1 LHVFV
6 TAKTRYGKA
15 RIRLTKNQWE
25 AANATP
31 ARSQSR
37 SHIAI
42 KVKQRLKG
50 AGARLDWLNWDEIYF
65 YDVSQRGPESV
76 ELSSPLD
83 NFNAQVQ
90 QGLEWAEEQ
99 ADIQAA
105 AELFPDFFDY
115 TPAVYRG
122 DQGCGCVPSRVTER

>member
-1 LHVFV
+1 M
-6 TAKTRYGKA
+6 
-15 RIRLTKNQWE
+15 

-31 ARSQSR
+31 ARPQSR

-42 KVKQRLKG
+42 KVKQRLKK
-50 AGARLDWLNWDEIYF
+50 AGARLDWLSWDEILF
-65 YDVSQRGPESV
+65 CDVGQRGPESV

-90 QGLEWAEEQ
+90 QNLDWAIEQ
-99 ADIQAA
+99 ADFQEAT
-105 AELFPDFFDY
+105 ELFPDFFDY

-122 DQGCGCVPSRVTER
+122 DQGCGCVPSRITRR

>member
-1 LHVFV
+1 MHVFV

-15 RIRLTKNQWE
+15 RIRLTKGQWE

-31 ARSQSR
+31 GRYLSR

-42 KVKQRLKG
+42 VVKERLRG
-50 AGARLDWLNWDEIYF
+50 AGARLVWLNWDEIYF
-65 YDVSQRGPESV
+65 CDVSPNGPESV

-83 NFNAQVQ
+83 KFSAQVQ

-99 ADIQAA
+99 ADIQEA

-115 TPAVYRG
+115 TPAVYRS
-122 DQGCGCVPSRVTER
+122 DQGCGCVPSRITRR